1 MHVLRKGFRLFTQSG
16 HLFVL
21 SLSNQLPYNKQTL
34 PWQAGN
40 KPLCEES
47 VRSEGVAAPKTRS
60 RVPPCVSTAA
70 RRAAPRWP
78 ACKLTGP
85 GDTAPVGSSKREEIT
100 CREQNGGPA
109 ERQLRMQCISYAA
122 CAFTI
127 CENSGS
133 TASQGT
139 HHFFAKVSGSLP
151 RLGKKAVEGLGVHA
165 GQHEAVVTAPRPWP
179 P

>member
-1 MHVLRKGFRLFTQSG
+1 MSEAGG
-16 HLFVL
+16 HLGAPMGSSQRFQALYPVGASVRAL

-85 GDTAPVGSSKREEIT
+85 GNTAPVGSSKREEIT

-109 ERQLRMQCISYAA
+109 ERQLRMQCIAYAA

-139 HHFFAKVSGSLP
+139 HHFGPPGVPLSLC
-151 RLGKKAVEGLGVHA
+151 LL
-165 GQHEAVVTAPRPWP
+165 WP
-179 P
+179 ACSRFSLL